1 MLRKKCEYILCSF
14 YDRTGI
20 QAHME
25 QMAAKGWMLEKMG
38 RFFWVYRRTEPKT
51 VHFSVVYF
59 APASEFDCAPGE
71 EQQTFQDYCAEA
83 GWTLAASWSQM
94 LIFANEAPSPTPIE
108 TDAVVQV

>member
-25 QMAAKGWMLEKMG
+25 QMAAKGWMLEKMS
-38 RFFWVYRRTEPKT
+38 RFFWTYRRAEPKAM
-51 VHFSVVYF
+51 HFSVVYF

-71 EQQTFQDYCAEA
+71 V
-83 GWTLAASWSQM
+83 L
-94 LIFANEAPSPTPIE
+94 TPHALRLPPQGINYE
-108 TDAVVQV
+108 RH